1 MVIKMSCFILSN
13 ENFEYMKE
21 KIYKYMLSDEGS
33 YLVYAF
39 EDMQDYYKKADK
51 IAEFVNKNVNYLH
64 KINIKGVNERYNEND
79 ERELTNDIEVK
90 DIYNAKL
97 TDKELMQLYQC
108 LRCLNYQIE
117 IDFDNDF
124 LIKVKNHIA
133 CTVTDRNIER
143 FNDRIDDMY
152 DTFEERYQHR
162 IVWGF

>member
-1 MVIKMSCFILSN
+1 MSCFILSN

-51 IAEFVNKNVNYLH
+51 IAEFVNKNINYLH
-64 KINIKGVNERYNEND
+64 KINVQGVNERYNDND
-79 ERELTNDIEVK
+79 EREMTRDIEVK
-90 DIYNAKL
+90 DIYSTKL

-108 LRCLNYQIE
+108 LRCLAYQIE
-117 IDFDNDF
+117 IDYNNDF
-124 LIKVKNHIA
+124 LMKVKHHIA
-133 CTVTDRNIER
+133 CTVTDRQIER
-143 FNDRIDDMY
+143 FNSKIDDMY